1 MAIVSVD
8 SSVLEEVVS
17 RLSSDNR
24 VLSEMK
30 DSLDKDFICMTNA
43 GLFEEQLKKIKENVD
58 SVSSIYSGISSEV
71 SSHLSEYEIEENTI
85 SQVAKDYMSYYDY
98 DGTDTSRRV
107 RVDME
112 DTEDKDV
119 ETKEVVLDDEIK
131 TIDSKTLISLINF
144 IDSNKKDDLSVME
157 LLMNSDN
164 HDYLLAIIKNFYNQN
179 GMSNVTVSSATEV
192 VKVLL
197 MQILNTGVEI
207 PADLKT
213 NSLLGYKEYLSSI
226 ASKNN
231 TDVYNMLTDTS
242 YKDVVYTYLNS
253 LYNGS
258 TNGISTS
265 YDATFIASFKTMVD
279 SKSNLTNLSVQD
291 LLYNPLYLV

>member
-1 MAIVSVD
+1 MASVSVD

-24 VLSEMK
+24 ELSEMK
-30 DSLDKDFICMTNA
+30 DSLDKDFICMINA
-43 GLFEEQLKKIKENVD
+43 GLFEEQLKKIKENVN

-71 SSHLSEYEIEENTI
+71 SSHISEYETEENTI
-85 SQVAKDYMSYYDY
+85 SQVARDYMSYYEY
-98 DGTDTSRRV
+98 DGKDTSRRV
-107 RVDME
+107 RVDMD
-112 DTEDKDV
+112 DTGDKDV

-131 TIDSKTLISLINF
+131 NIDSKTLISLINF
-144 IDSNKKDDLSVME
+144 IDSNKKDDLSMIE

-164 HDYLLAIIKNFYNQN
+164 HEYLSAIIKNFYNQN
-179 GMSNVTVSSATEV
+179 GMSNVTINSATEV
-192 VKVLL
+192 IKVLL
-197 MQILNTGVEI
+197 MQILNTGVEL
-207 PADLKT
+207 PADLKL

-226 ASKNN
+226 ASKNS
-231 TDVYNMLTDTS
+231 TDVFNLLTDTS
-242 YKDVVYTYLNS
+242 YKNVVFTYLNS

-265 YDATFIASFKTMVD
+265 YSTEYIAGFKAMVD
-279 SKSNLTNLSVQD
+279 SKSSSTNISVQD